1 MKTKT
6 EFDYA
11 SYQKGER
18 YGLQLGILMGVVL
31 GLTITLAVVYF
42 LTLNVY

>member
-1 MKTKT
+1 MKTET

-18 YGLQLGILMGVVL
+18 YGLQLGVLMGVVV
-31 GLTITLAVVYF
+31 GLAITLAVVYF
-42 LTLNVY
+42 LTLSSF